1 MSNSLAQ
8 QWYQKERPIEPQT
21 GPLGPGGGVLGSG
34 YAARGAVGP
43 GPGNIMVPVGGNY
56 FQNQFQPL
64 SGNAPSAYPN
74 DVGTFN
80 APLSSVAPVGVVMG
94 TGWRYN
100 FPGRMCEINATP
112 AGNVDL
118 VCTMDQGAPALT
130 LAEKIQIML
139 MGFMQSGTV
148 TVLQGGVATGSNI
161 SAVNWNATVA
171 SPPGLGVYRIL
182 IGAVATGNTITLR
195 FPAGTL
201 AQAQFKAVAIA
212 RDYADWGDFAANV
225 AQMTA

>member
-1 MSNSLAQ
+1 MPAFAKWEKPL
-8 QWYQKERPIEPQT
+8 EPAF
-21 GPLGPGGGVLGSG
+21 SG

-43 GPGNIMVPVGGNY
+43 GVSSPAPFAGVARI
-56 FQNQFQPL
+56 FQNQFVPL

-74 DVGTFN
+74 TGTYN
-80 APLSSVAPVGVVMG
+80 RPSSTVAPVGVVMG
-94 TGWRYN
+94 TGWRYDY
-100 FPGRMCEINATP
+100 PGRQCVIDATP

-130 LAEKIQIML
+130 LTEKIQIWL

-161 SAVNWNATVA
+161 SAANWNAAVA

-182 IGAVATGNTITLR
+182 IGAVAVGNEITLR

-201 AQAQFKAVAIA
+201 AQMQIQAVAIQ
-212 RDYADWGDFAANV
+212 RDYSKFADWRLANAGD
-225 AQMTA
+225 MT